1 MTEVGV
7 SRCPHRGK
15 AVLVKEDAG
24 LEDAEA
30 AGIQLLQSAVKVRA
44 KELGK
49 PECVDTD
56 HAVYRLFFDD
66 NTSSGVCIVK
76 KVSDF
81 VKSSLGKIDER
92 LRPLILYGVFFGIR
106 GA

>member
-1 MTEVGV
+1 M

-49 PECVDTD
+49 PECVDAD

-66 NTSSGVCIVK
+66 STRSAVCIVK
-76 KVSDF
+76 MPTGI
-81 VKSSLGKIDER
+81 VKSSLGKKDER

>member
-1 MTEVGV
+1 M

-15 AVLVKEDAG
+15 AILVKEDAG

-49 PECVDTD
+49 PECVDAD

-81 VKSSLGKIDER
+81 VKSSFGKKDER
-92 LRPLILYGVFFGIR
+92 LRPLILYGVFFGIQ